1 MIELD
6 NKILLSIPGFDVE
19 LVRKYNAYVRKRTRQ
34 VATGRVSYRKDGSQ
48 NKCYRAEW
56 NFNARNGS
64 GIQFKDIKEAQ
75 KYCERIQKSKTYRDL
90 NGTYTYV
97 VAKKDMGSRSQFS
110 GMAYTDGKITLC
122 PRNGMNQYTL
132 LHEMAHQC
140 GARHHDVRFRQI
152 LVKLVSRFMG
162 RDMAKKLKQEFRNVG
177 LKMSQTSTIKSPQLW
192 LRDYYR
198 MQELRELNTSGGV
211 A

>member
-75 KYCERIQKSKTYRDL
+75 KYCERIQK
-90 NGTYTYV
+90 
-97 VAKKDMGSRSQFS
+97 
-110 GMAYTDGKITLC
+110 
-122 PRNGMNQYTL
+122 
-132 LHEMAHQC
+132 
-140 GARHHDVRFRQI
+140 
-152 LVKLVSRFMG
+152 
-162 RDMAKKLKQEFRNVG
+162 
-177 LKMSQTSTIKSPQLW
+177 
-192 LRDYYR
+192 
-198 MQELRELNTSGGV
+198 
-211 A
+211 

>member
-1 MIELD
+1 MIERD

-56 NFNARNGS
+56 NFNARNGY
-64 GIQFKDIKEAQ
+64 GIEFKDIKEAQ

-90 NGTYTYV
+90 NGQYTYV
-97 VAKKDMGSRSQFS
+97 VAKKDMGSRSRFT
-110 GMAYTDGKITLC
+110 GMAYTNGKITLC
-122 PRNGMNQYTL
+122 PRAGMNQYTL

-140 GARHHDVRFRQI
+140 GDRHHDVKFRQI

-177 LKMSQTSTIKSPQLW
+177 LKMSQKSTIKSPQQW
-192 LRDYYR
+192 LQDYYR

>member
-56 NFNARNGS
+56 NFNARNGY
-64 GIQFKDIKEAQ
+64 GIEFKNIKEAQ
-75 KYCERIQKSKTYRDL
+75 KYCERITKSKTYKELGGIRS
-90 NGTYTYV
+90 YV
-97 VAKKDMGSRSQFS
+97 VPRKDMGSRSRFS
-110 GMAYTDGKITLC
+110 GMAYDDGRIQLS
-122 PRNGMNQYTL
+122 PRDGMNQYTL
-132 LHEMAHQC
+132 LHELAHQC
-140 GARHHDVRFRQI
+140 GARHHDVKFRQI

-162 RDMAKKLKQEFRNVG
+162 RDMAKKLKQEFRDVG
-177 LKMSQTSTIKSPQLW
+177 LKMSQTSTIKSPQRW
-192 LRDYYR
+192 LQDYYR
-198 MQELRELNTSGGV
+198 MQQLREIHMSGGV
-211 A
+211 S

>member
-34 VATGRVSYRKDGSQ
+34 VLTGRVSYRKDGSQ

-56 NFNARNGS
+56 NFNASNGY
-64 GIQFKDIKEAQ
+64 GIEFANIKEAQ

-90 NGTYTYV
+90 NGQYTYV
-97 VAKKDMGSRSQFS
+97 VAKKDMGSRSRFT
-110 GMAYTDGKITLC
+110 GMAYTNGKITLC

-177 LKMSQTSTIKSPQLW
+177 LKMSQTSTIKSPQKW
-192 LRDYYR
+192 LEDYYR
-198 MQELRELNTSGGV
+198 MQRLRELHIAGGV
-211 A
+211 S